1 MNSKNVKS
9 ERVKRIF
16 VETAKQIITNEGVEA
31 VTVRDVAKRASYSY
45 PTLYNHFKSL
55 DELLWYTRNLMMLD
69 IADYLKSNV
78 KVPPVNAGG
87 IAKLFRSYVDYYIEC
102 PNCFKFFYF
111 YQLDKPQGSSA
122 ENEFDYDFK
131 KNISGIVSN
140 FNNKDGISDEKII
153 TSLKTIMYSVHG
165 MLMLHLSDNY
175 NLDRAELYSFLDDI
189 TELLF

>member
-1 MNSKNVKS
+1 MNSKNIKS

-16 VETAKQIITNEGVEA
+16 ADTAKQIITTEGVEA
-31 VTVRDVAKRASYSY
+31 VTVRDVAIRASYSF

-78 KVPPVNAGG
+78 KVPPVDARG
-87 IAKLFRSYVDYYIEC
+87 IAELFRSYVDFYLEY

-122 ENEFDYDFK
+122 ENEFDYDFE
-131 KNISGIVSN
+131 KNIGGIVSN
-140 FNNKDGISDEKII
+140 FNNKDGITDEKII
-153 TSLKTIMYSVHG
+153 TSLKAVMYSVHG